1 MKGLLNLG
9 NTCYFNSAL
18 QCLLQI
24 PLSNHFIKNEY
35 TGDCEFTKEY
45 RKLVLNKEDSVVDP
59 THLLR
64 LFRTRFSQFATRQ
77 PHDAQEAF
85 ICIIDIL
92 EPFTKSV
99 INFKMIQETVCPSGK
114 TTTEVE
120 STVLTLGPTPSRNIE
135 DSLKKSTDWNTLE
148 NYEDNDGKVW
158 NVAVT
163 RTVFAAFPKILVLSM
178 TCKMNLIVPETI
190 LEGAYTLIAS
200 CIHIGTNRGGHYV
213 ALTKH
218 KGAWYLKDDAS
229 VSKQSEFINDT
240 GHYLL
245 VFRKVN
251 LDHPAAT

>member
-24 PLSNHFIKNEY
+24 PHLSNYFIKNEY
-35 TGDCEFTKEY
+35 SGDCEFTKEY
-45 RKLVLNKEDSVVDP
+45 QKIVRDMWRKTNIVPDTAKI
-59 THLLR
+59 LR
-64 LFRTRFSQFATRQ
+64 LFRTRFSQFEALY

-85 ICIIDIL
+85 ICMIDIL
-92 EPFTKSV
+92 EPFTKPI
-99 INFKMIQETVCPSGK
+99 INFKMVQETVCPSGK
-114 TTTEVE
+114 TTSEVE

-135 DSLKKSTDWNTLE
+135 DSLKKSIDWVTIE
-148 NYEDNDGKVW
+148 NYQDNNGKVW
-158 NVAVT
+158 NVAAT
-163 RTVFAAFPKILVLSM
+163 RTVFATFPQILVLSM
-178 TCKMNLIVPETI
+178 TCKMNLIVPEKI

-218 KGAWYLKDDAS
+218 KGTWYLKDDMN
-229 VSKQSEFINDT
+229 VSTKSEFIQDA

-245 VFRKVN
+245 VFRKET
-251 LDHPAAT
+251 P